1 MGVKLTR
8 RGFAKAGL
16 ATTVGLAAGAREKLS
31 QASAAADRTS
41 PNGPSAKLGVAMTGA
56 DLLVRQLKAHGVP
69 FVATLCGN
77 GMDPFYAACRRHGL
91 RLVAVRNEQAAGYMA
106 DVVGRLT
113 RRVGVCSAS
122 SGVAHVNALTGLTNA
137 HFDGSPVL
145 LLTGASASSTAG
157 MGNFQDLDHVA
168 LARPVCKTAQ
178 RVDRPERIGL
188 AVHEAVATAQSGRP
202 GPVHLCIPGDVL
214 RAPVDAADVER
225 WLVERES
232 GQAPGEA
239 SDAAA
244 AATPPS
250 QADADL
256 INEAVDLLARSQR
269 PLLVAGS
276 GVFYSGEEE
285 PLRHLAAAVGAP
297 VVTPIWDR
305 GSVSRPMPEFLGVI
319 GAASGGPALIGD
331 SDAILLAGARVDYR
345 VGYMKPPAISAKA
358 RVVRLDRE
366 PDELNQG
373 VSPDVGLLGDPAVVL
388 AQLCD
393 EWQRRRLPA
402 RADWLREAQKR
413 NAQYRARWAKPPAA
427 PPMTGQHLVEALRPV
442 LTDDVIFLI
451 DGGNIGQWAHVL
463 LWDRYPQH
471 WLTCGASAVVG
482 WGLPGAIAAKLLHPD
497 RPVLLLSG
505 DGAIGFTIAE
515 LETAVRHKVP
525 IVVVVADDQAWGIV
539 ASGQKRSMGEPIASI
554 LGPVDYAK
562 VAQGFGARGIL
573 AETPQAITAATRQ
586 ALASGQPTLIEV
598 PLALLG
604 PTDVT

>member
-1 MGVKLTR
+1 MAAEFTR

-16 ATTVGLAAGAREKLS
+16 ATTLGLAAAATEK
-31 QASAAADRTS
+31 ASEASS
-41 PNGPSAKLGVAMTGA
+41 PDSGEPGRKATKETMTGA
-56 DLLVRQLKAHGVP
+56 DVLVRQLKAQGVP
-69 FVATLCGN
+69 FVSTLCGN
-77 GMDPFYAACRRHGL
+77 GLDPFYVACRRHGL
-91 RLVAVRNEQAAGYMA
+91 PLVDVRNEQAAGYMA
-106 DVVGRLT
+106 DAVGRLT

-145 LLTGASASSTAG
+145 LLTGASSSRTAG

-168 LARPVCKTAQ
+168 LARPICKLAQ
-178 RVDRPERIGL
+178 RVDRPERVAL

-214 RAPVDAADVER
+214 RATVNGADVER
-225 WLVERES
+225 WLVEAES
-232 GQAPGEA
+232 GGATGGA
-239 SDAAA
+239 SATAT
-244 AATPPS
+244 AATPRS
-250 QADADL
+250 SADADL
-256 INEAVDLLARSQR
+256 VREAVDVLARSQR
-269 PLLVAGS
+269 PLVVAGS
-276 GVFYSGEEE
+276 GLFYAGAEAS
-285 PLRHLAAAVGAP
+285 LRRLAAAIGAP

-305 GSVSRPMPEFLGVI
+305 GSVSRPMPEFLGVV
-319 GAASGGPALIGD
+319 GAASGGPALLAD

-345 VGYMKPPAISAKA
+345 VGYLKPPAISAKA
-358 RVVRLDRE
+358 RVLRVDRD
-366 PDELNQG
+366 PGELNQG

-393 EWQRRRLPA
+393 EWQRRHLAP
-402 RADWLREAQKR
+402 RADWLREAQRR
-413 NAQYRARWAKPPAA
+413 NAQYRARWAKSPAA

-442 LTDDVIFLI
+442 LSDEMIFLI

-463 LWDRYPQH
+463 LWDRYPGH

-482 WGLPGAIAAKLLHPD
+482 WGLPGAIGAKLLHPD

-515 LETAVRHKVP
+515 LEIAVRHHVP

-539 ASGQKRSMGEPIASI
+539 ASGQKRSLGEPIASI
-554 LGPVDYAK
+554 LGPTDYAK
-562 VAQGFGARGIL
+562 VAQGFGARGVL
-573 AETPQAITAATRQ
+573 AETPQDLTAATRQ
-586 ALASGQPTLIEV
+586 ALASAQPTVIEV

-604 PTDVT
+604 PTDV